1 MFLLSYLKR
10 GRKKKWTQTQKKC
23 IVTHKNSWTRLNKCL
38 NEMARETQSLWF
50 LGFFKQTIKQTHPS
64 FFLSLKP
71 QFFRK
76 KPTWSSFLLRPHACR
91 TVMFS
96 WFSSSCQLEKCKCY
110 SILTHRLLMDFSNL
124 SMKKNFSTGT
134 LRTLVSSILGIHHFW
149 QSSHFQFDRSKLT
162 TVLDHFGSFHHCYF
176 CSLGWG
182 SSHSSAAF
190 CVIFE
195 AIFLDE
201 LGPCNLQSS

>member
-1 MFLLSYLKR
+1 MRWPEKPSHC
-10 GRKKKWTQTQKKC
+10 G
-23 IVTHKNSWTRLNKCL
+23 
-38 NEMARETQSLWF
+38 F
-50 LGFFKQTIKQTHPS
+50 LGFFLTDNKTDSSQFS

-71 QFFRK
+71 QFFWK

-134 LRTLVSSILGIHHFW
+134 LRTLVSSILGIRHFW

-182 SSHSSAAF
+182 SSHSSAAQCDF
-190 CVIFE
+190 WSHFSRS
-195 AIFLDE
+195 ARTL
-201 LGPCNLQSS
+201 